1 MIPAEEKVA
10 KVKIF
15 NKEEAFC
22 QYLDRFLS
30 KNGYVLVVTSPLKRK
45 QPGGSITLTG
55 APAGRIKDERRPV

>member
-10 KVKIF
+10 KIKIF

-22 QYLDRFLS
+22 QYLDRLLG

-45 QPGGSITLTG
+45 QPEGSMTLTG
-55 APAGRIKDERRPV
+55 GADRKN

>member
-1 MIPAEEKVA
+1 VA

-55 APAGRIKDERRPV
+55 ARGE